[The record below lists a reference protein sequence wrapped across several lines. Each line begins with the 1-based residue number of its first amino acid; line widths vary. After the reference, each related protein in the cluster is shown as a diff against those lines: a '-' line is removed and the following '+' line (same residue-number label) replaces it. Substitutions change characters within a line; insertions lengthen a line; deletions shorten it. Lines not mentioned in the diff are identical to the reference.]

1 MEDVRPSDPALEGP
15 GWAGVQLKE
24 LGLQLG
30 NSQCPQW
37 TRGEQ
42 ELVSLALPQT
52 ENLCSLGKRAPIHVA
67 GKDVAL
73 ESEGLGLSSCTTL
86 CKSLISL
93 GPFSSCE
100 YSCLSNDS
108 VCLSGMSLQR

>member
-15 GWAGVQLKE
+15 GWAGAQLKE

-100 YSCLSNDS
+100 YSCLSNHS